1 MKAYRTVIASTVR
14 PQQFNLDA
22 IVEPHSHWWAC
33 SCRRGVSQ
41 YAYGLLSVIDAAID
55 FGDKAMQYSQ
65 RQQVKLKWWQDVE
78 AVKLRSLAWTF
89 WCCCVTCAST
99 PQDNL
104 QYKRWDTC
112 LDGTEKM
119 FMVNWADPDPGLTP
133 ENYDLAL
140 VTSEFMLLVCWP
152 LWHQDRKASV
162 YALYFRIWNRL
173 ENGASNRDFS
183 FVALRTYG
191 TSDGHG
197 QSKAFNK
204 LGIAKVFEWKE
215 PEGYIAHRKGPKLDV
230 MNKGFKYD
238 LGPANVCPIS

>member
-1 MKAYRTVIASTVR
+1 M
-14 PQQFNLDA
+14 F
-22 IVEPHSHWWAC
+22 IV
-33 SCRRGVSQ
+33 
-41 YAYGLLSVIDAAID
+41 AATAGAD
-55 FGDKAMQYSQ
+55 DPVLNK
-65 RQQVKLKWWQDVE
+65 
-78 AVKLRSLAWTF
+78 
-89 WCCCVTCAST
+89 
-99 PQDNL
+99 
-104 QYKRWDTC
+104 
-112 LDGTEKM
+112 
-119 FMVNWADPDPGLTP
+119 VNWADPDPGLTP

-238 LGPANVCPIS
+238 LGPANVPGNIIQIPEVEQDT

>member
-1 MKAYRTVIASTVR
+1 M
-14 PQQFNLDA
+14 F
-22 IVEPHSHWWAC
+22 IV
-33 SCRRGVSQ
+33 
-41 YAYGLLSVIDAAID
+41 AATA
-55 FGDKAMQYSQ
+55 GDNPLGGADDPVLNK
-65 RQQVKLKWWQDVE
+65 
-78 AVKLRSLAWTF
+78 
-89 WCCCVTCAST
+89 
-99 PQDNL
+99 
-104 QYKRWDTC
+104 
-112 LDGTEKM
+112 
-119 FMVNWADPDPGLTP
+119 VNWADPDPGLTP

-238 LGPANVCPIS
+238 LGPANVPGNIIHIPEVEQDT